1 MGASFPTTVHT
12 GGEGPKAPGG
22 KEPRGRVKLEADR
35 RLIAPR
41 EDVWALLAEP
51 YHLSDWWP
59 GYTAIRPDRRGL
71 AAGARWTVVRSES
84 PGLLRRPGGEGQIV
98 IDSVEPTLALAWR
111 DLQQQ
116 FTARIEIA
124 TADGSQTDARLTVEG
139 SWWRLVSEGL
149 RGAPKQALA
158 RLHALC
164 QTADS
169 LARNDRI

>member
-1 MGASFPTTVHT
+1 VRHLKIEAS
-12 GGEGPKAPGG
+12 
-22 KEPRGRVKLEADR
+22 R
-35 RLIAPR
+35 RLLASR

-71 AAGARWTVVRSES
+71 AAGARWTVVRSAT
-84 PGLLRRPGGEGQIV
+84 PGLLRRPGGEGLIV
-98 IDSVEPTLALAWR
+98 IESVEPTLALAWR
-111 DLQQQ
+111 DLEQR
-116 FTARIEIA
+116 FAARIDLA
-124 TADGSQTDARLTVEG
+124 TVESETEARLTLDA
-139 SWWRLVSEGL
+139 SWWRLLMEGL

-169 LARNDRI
+169 LARQDRI